1 MAILI
6 GMMKKIIIKDVFE
19 QSAMGFSY
27 SDMKVHSTFYEK

>member
-6 GMMKKIIIKDVFE
+6 GMMKKIIIKDVFK

-27 SDMKVHSTFYEK
+27 SDMKIHSTFYKK